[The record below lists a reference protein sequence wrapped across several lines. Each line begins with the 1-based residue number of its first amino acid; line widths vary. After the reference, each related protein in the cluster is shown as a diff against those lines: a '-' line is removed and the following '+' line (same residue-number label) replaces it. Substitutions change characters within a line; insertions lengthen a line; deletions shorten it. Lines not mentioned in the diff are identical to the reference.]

1 MKTIL
6 IPVTHEVS
14 AEKLKIALKAVLN
27 NEKARIILMHIIGRP
42 IALDYMTG
50 TYLATHYVLNEDMYQ
65 EEVFYKEMAKTL
77 SADGYEVE
85 VSVPVGFFDEVF
97 TNLSNS
103 IKPDLVIMFT
113 HGNDE
118 VIDELFGSHTSD
130 VIQKINSPIMVI
142 PFKYST
148 LTLKKALVAL
158 ELDDDEFPAL
168 SQYFQFIEKHDIQT
182 YYIKI
187 NSQLQF
193 DIIDDEQVLNHLNKE
208 YPGRIHNIIH
218 RRSDNVAEGLIKY
231 ANDSSSDF
239 IVLFTTKRNL
249 IERLFH
255 KSVTKDMALHSD
267 RPLLIFHY

>member
-97 TNLSNS
+97 TNL
-103 IKPDLVIMFT
+103 
-113 HGNDE
+113 
-118 VIDELFGSHTSD
+118 
-130 VIQKINSPIMVI
+130 
-142 PFKYST
+142 
-148 LTLKKALVAL
+148 
-158 ELDDDEFPAL
+158 
-168 SQYFQFIEKHDIQT
+168 
-182 YYIKI
+182 
-187 NSQLQF
+187 
-193 DIIDDEQVLNHLNKE
+193 
-208 YPGRIHNIIH
+208 
-218 RRSDNVAEGLIKY
+218 
-231 ANDSSSDF
+231 
-239 IVLFTTKRNL
+239 
-249 IERLFH
+249 
-255 KSVTKDMALHSD
+255 
-267 RPLLIFHY
+267 